1 MTTSGRPSAPAA
13 RSWLPWALAFLATI
27 GDLVTLVDAL
37 DAAPIR
43 AIAIAGIALEAAFK
57 IAFAFVGAL
66 ILSRLARNRIGWLLM
81 VIGFSLGGLGGLLS
95 LAKPDIFGV
104 ADPAPLDYLLFWLSG
119 WSWWLLVGPLLLLLL
134 IFPTGRLLSRRWRW
148 VVGMIGLVFV
158 FFLAAVTTSPEW
170 QDPETGRSVPNPIV
184 ALRTWAAP
192 PLEVLLGPW
201 AIALAGTALFCALS
215 VFVRYRRADVVERR
229 QLNWFLFTCAF
240 FITLYVFSAIGQP
253 PGVGPP
259 EWAGVLLSFVF
270 VAFPVSI
277 GIAILRHR
285 LFDIDL
291 IVRRTFTY
299 AIISAALAIVYFGAN
314 LIAQGVISALGGQRN
329 ELAIVASTL
338 AVAAL
343 FSPVRRR
350 VQEAIDQRFNRQR
363 YDADKVVADFAD
375 YAAHETDLAALQ
387 ARVVGVVAETIQP
400 KQVTVWVK
408 GESVGRSSTRD
419 R

>member
-1 MTTSGRPSAPAA
+1 MITNNRTA
-13 RSWLPWALAFLATI
+13 WLPWALAFIATI
-27 GDLVTLVDAL
+27 GALVTFVDAL
-37 DAAPIR
+37 SGPQIS
-43 AIAIAGIALEAAFK
+43 AIAIAGIALDAVFK

-81 VIGFSLGGLGGLLS
+81 VIGFSLGGLGGFVS

-104 ADPAPLDYLLFWLSG
+104 ADPAPLDYLLVWLSG
-119 WSWWLLVGPLLLLLL
+119 WGWWLLVGPLLLLLL

-158 FFLAAVTTSPEW
+158 FFLAAVTASPEW
-170 QDPETGRSVPNPIV
+170 QDPETGKSIPNPIV
-184 ALRTWAAP
+184 SLRTWAAP

-201 AIALAGTALFCALS
+201 AIALAGTAMLCALS

-229 QLNWFLFTCAF
+229 QLNWFLFTCAI
-240 FITLYVFSAIGQP
+240 FIALYVVSAIGQP

-259 EWAGVLLSFVF
+259 EWMGVLLSIALVG
-270 VAFPVSI
+270 FPVSI

-400 KQVTVWVK
+400 RQVTMWVK
-408 GESVGRSSTRD
+408 GGSQVDE
-419 R
+419 

>member
-1 MTTSGRPSAPAA
+1 MITNNRTA
-13 RSWLPWALAFLATI
+13 WLPWALAFIATI
-27 GDLVTLVDAL
+27 GALVTFVDAL
-37 DAAPIR
+37 SGPQIS
-43 AIAIAGIALEAAFK
+43 AIAIAGIALDAVFK

-104 ADPAPLDYLLFWLSG
+104 SDPAPLDYLLFWLSG

-158 FFLAAVTTSPEW
+158 FFLAAVTASPEW
-170 QDPETGRSVPNPIV
+170 QDPETGKSIPNPIV
-184 ALRTWAAP
+184 SLRTWAAP

-201 AIALAGTALFCALS
+201 AIALAGTAMLCALS

-229 QLNWFLFTCAF
+229 QLNWFLFTCAI

-253 PGVGPP
+253 PGVDPP
-259 EWAGVLLSFVF
+259 EWTGVLLSFVF

-314 LIAQGVISALGGQRN
+314 LIAQGMISALGGQRN

-343 FSPVRRR
+343 FSPVRR
-350 VQEAIDQRFNRQR
+350 VQEAIDRRFNRQR
-363 YDADKVVADFAD
+363 YDADKVVADFAE

-387 ARVVGVVAETIQP
+387 ARVVGVIGETIQP
-400 KQVTVWVK
+400 RHVTVWVK
-408 GESVGRSSTRD
+408 GGAQVDE
-419 R
+419 

>member
-1 MTTSGRPSAPAA
+1 MITSNRTA
-13 RSWLPWALAFLATI
+13 WLPWALAFIATI
-27 GDLVTLVDAL
+27 GALVTLVDAL

-57 IAFAFVGAL
+57 IAFACVGAL

-81 VIGFSLGGLGGLLS
+81 VIGFSLGGLGGFVS
-95 LAKPDIFGV
+95 LAKPDIGV
-104 ADPAPLDYLLFWLSG
+104 ADPTPLDYLLFWLSG

-158 FFLAAVTTSPEW
+158 FFLAAVTASPEW

-229 QLNWFLFTCAF
+229 QLNWFLFTCAI

-253 PGVGPP
+253 PGVDPP
-259 EWAGVLLSFVF
+259 EWTGVLLSFVF

-314 LIAQGVISALGGQRN
+314 LIAQGMIGALGGQRN

-343 FSPVRRR
+343 FSPVRR
-350 VQEAIDQRFNRQR
+350 VQEAIDRRFNRQR
-363 YDADKVVADFAD
+363 YDADKVVADFAE

-387 ARVVGVVAETIQP
+387 SRVVGVIGETIQP
-400 KQVTVWVK
+400 RHVTVWVK
-408 GESVGRSSTRD
+408 GGAQVDE
-419 R
+419 

>member
-1 MTTSGRPSAPAA
+1 VTFVDVLDAPHNHASVIA
-13 RSWLPWALAFLATI
+13 IVRI
-27 GDLVTLVDAL
+27 AL
-37 DAAPIR
+37 DAV
-43 AIAIAGIALEAAFK
+43 FK
-57 IAFAFVGAL
+57 IAFAVVGAL
-66 ILSRLARNRIGWLLM
+66 ILSRLARNRIGGLLM
-81 VIGFSLGGLGGLLS
+81 FI
-95 LAKPDIFGV
+95 GV
-104 ADPAPLDYLLFWLSG
+104 ATGGIGALVSLVASGANSGAEPTLTDDLLVWLSM
-119 WSWWLLVGPLLLLLL
+119 WSWWLLMGPLFLLLL
-134 IFPTGRLLSRRWRW
+134 IFPTGRLLSRRWRC
-148 VVGMIGLVFV
+148 VVGMLGLLFAS
-158 FFLAAVTTSPEW
+158 FLAVVTLSPEW
-170 QDPETGRSVPNPIV
+170 RDTESGRVVANRFVSIGTSAALPIE
-184 ALRTWAAP
+184 AF
-192 PLEVLLGPW
+192 LGPW
-201 AIALAGTALFCALS
+201 SIALAGTALLCVLS

-387 ARVVGVVAETIQP
+387 ARIVGVVAETIQP